1 MLKMKRCILFLLLL
15 LLLQHLSHAQK
26 VAEKDVPANIA
37 LAVKARSGGS
47 PVTMWVRDQNRGK
60 YIATVI
66 SPAAFKLIEVDMKG
80 QWLGTQS
87 ALQEVD
93 FPAAPM
99 KTIREKYLSKGY
111 EGSNYVFVEEPGR
124 TYYTVDVSSE
134 DEDLEV
140 ELDASGRILEAKA
153 R

>member
-1 MLKMKRCILFLLLL
+1 MKRCILFLLLL
-15 LLLQHLSHAQK
+15 LLLCHFSHAQK
-26 VAEKDVPANIA
+26 VDEKDVPANIA
-37 LAVKARSGGS
+37 AAVKARSGGS

-60 YIATVI
+60 YIATLI
-66 SPAAFKLIEVDMKG
+66 SPTAFKLIEVDMKG
-80 QWLGTQS
+80 QWLGTQT

-134 DEDLEV
+134 DEDLAV
-140 ELDASGRILEAKA
+140 ELDASGRILEAKT